1 MSCEFKLTILPL
13 VAGGVDRSLST
24 AAAGVRAWT
33 PTMHLSA
40 VTFHLNFSVCS
51 CAQFPQVLRSS
62 PTQKSNELTRIG
74 SSVAH
79 RPLRCRMLTACGSA
93 GGPAIDS
100 CWLQLELNP
109 THHPPPR
116 KTELGQPD
124 SIPALVLPLGG
135 MTARHRKDVTAEG
148 PQSGKLNLLLLRVG
162 FGAKEHDWFLAG
174 NANLMYKYVRPR
186 NFYYGLLIG
195 LGLFMLSVLNNRISR
210 HADPPNGV
218 IRSPLVDDEVAFMYA
233 ETLSDDHTNHS
244 PDPFDPRGQESIKL
258 ACTLEQTV
266 LPACY
271 LLNNTDIYVPLRSI
285 ETAFELVSTVNL
297 QAKTVTVRQ
306 TSVSIPLSRPD
317 NHDVTGSYMFFDQYD
332 VEKRHHVK
340 LVLADEGIPLSTQW
354 SQRAYPYPIQIA
366 QFGLSH
372 YSKWATLTQKRTH
385 NTGTSASPGAV
396 TDVDLLDSRDPH
408 FVRSLHLSLD
418 DRPTVYRFSVGA
430 SSESLLAFDAR
441 AADTKLIHSRWRYF
455 VLSGDDWHEGSYVK
469 LRVLRA
475 ASDPSSW
482 KEIVY
487 ACGNASPLQSKVL
500 TLNFAESSSTCAQS
514 HPWGSSGKRSP
525 RVPFNLTFCLGINCT
540 RSVKYTDLH
549 ANWVLAGDSTEPRPN
564 LLVMIFLNRNA
575 AKRLSLVSVG
585 TLLEISQH
593 IFSRLIAHEIAYVCG
608 LNPTSASRLH
618 SPRLG
623 QPGSTPAVVLPW
635 GGVAARHRRG
645 VTAERLLLCLNDLQY
660 RLNLRVTFCVICKR
674 FSDNPFG
681 ALKKLQRIR
690 LMEIMMGGSKMVHLS
705 PERSSV
711 SIELARDLLRDL
723 QKVFGQSFWR
733 FEKTSAHSFNG
744 DNDGW
749 IEDGSSESSTVPTLT
764 YSAFTVSHLPSHSR
778 LIHVE
783 LVELYAG
790 VHGPDGGGLIRLMR
804 LGRPSST
811 ESPGLTEI
819 LFHTSRFISAAKW
832 FLRNQGSD
840 GGWHIPVARQ
850 FRERPTI
857 EPGWVSAMGQGQG
870 ISLLVRVYNYTKD
883 MTYLESAHRALGPFA
898 RSVAQGG
905 VLSYFLG
912 QLAFPWFEEYPTRPG
927 SHVLNGMIYSLVG
940 LYDLSQVSPLPEV
953 RKRSTQL
960 WHSGLNSL
968 STLLPLFDSGSGSFY
983 DLRHVTP
990 ATGDIKT
997 SMLIPESSFE
1007 GRFIHRGPNRA
1018 RWSYHALHIRQLRLL
1033 ASIDNDH
1040 AVQWSD
1046 TASRWTSGVASPF
1059 DFKGRVR
1066 CGKIAW
1072 QLRLADPDVG
1082 LIYQNRL
1089 LESLPTAPP
1098 LDVKSYWDGIVTSAY
1113 C

>member
-1 MSCEFKLTILPL
+1 
-13 VAGGVDRSLST
+13 
-24 AAAGVRAWT
+24 
-33 PTMHLSA
+33 
-40 VTFHLNFSVCS
+40 
-51 CAQFPQVLRSS
+51 
-62 PTQKSNELTRIG
+62 
-74 SSVAH
+74 
-79 RPLRCRMLTACGSA
+79 
-93 GGPAIDS
+93 
-100 CWLQLELNP
+100 
-109 THHPPPR
+109 
-116 KTELGQPD
+116 
-124 SIPALVLPLGG
+124 
-135 MTARHRKDVTAEG
+135 
-148 PQSGKLNLLLLRVG
+148 
-162 FGAKEHDWFLAG
+162 
-174 NANLMYKYVRPR
+174 MYKYVRPR

-340 LVLADEGIPLSTQW
+340 LVLADE
-354 SQRAYPYPIQIA
+354 
-366 QFGLSH
+366 
-372 YSKWATLTQKRTH
+372 
-385 NTGTSASPGAV
+385 
-396 TDVDLLDSRDPH
+396 
-408 FVRSLHLSLD
+408 
-418 DRPTVYRFSVGA
+418 VGA

-482 KEIVY
+482 KEIIQHY
-487 ACGNASPLQSKVL
+487 SISTDGRTATFWMPLCGNAS
-500 TLNFAESSSTCAQS
+500 
-514 HPWGSSGKRSP
+514 RS
-525 RVPFNLTFCLGINCT
+525 
-540 RSVKYTDLH
+540 
-549 ANWVLAGDSTEPRPN
+549 
-564 LLVMIFLNRNA
+564 
-575 AKRLSLVSVG
+575 
-585 TLLEISQH
+585 
-593 IFSRLIAHEIAYVCG
+593 
-608 LNPTSASRLH
+608 
-618 SPRLG
+618 
-623 QPGSTPAVVLPW
+623 
-635 GGVAARHRRG
+635 
-645 VTAERLLLCLNDLQY
+645 
-660 RLNLRVTFCVICKR
+660 
-674 FSDNPFG
+674 
-681 ALKKLQRIR
+681 
-690 LMEIMMGGSKMVHLS
+690 
-705 PERSSV
+705 ERSSV

-749 IEDGSSESSTVPTLT
+749 IEDGSSES
-764 YSAFTVSHLPSHSR
+764 R

-811 ESPGLTEI
+811 ESPGFTEI

-898 RSVAQGG
+898 RSVAQGA
-905 VLSYFLG
+905 S
-912 QLAFPWFEEYPTRPG
+912 AT
-927 SHVLNGMIYSLVG
+927 SHPFAAKCSLSLVEAG
-940 LYDLSQVSPLPEV
+940 NTVNKVTDMRTVDKAEENEV
-953 RKRSTQL
+953 
-960 WHSGLNSL
+960 
-968 STLLPLFDSGSGSFY
+968 LPLEED
-983 DLRHVTP
+983 
-990 ATGDIKT
+990 
-997 SMLIPESSFE
+997 
-1007 GRFIHRGPNRA
+1007 
-1018 RWSYHALHIRQLRLL
+1018 RQQ
-1033 ASIDNDH
+1033 D
-1040 AVQWSD
+1040 
-1046 TASRWTSGVASPF
+1046 
-1059 DFKGRVR
+1059 
-1066 CGKIAW
+1066 
-1072 QLRLADPDVG
+1072 
-1082 LIYQNRL
+1082 
-1089 LESLPTAPP
+1089 
-1098 LDVKSYWDGIVTSAY
+1098 
-1113 C
+1113 